1 MLTCDDAIRFAASEI
16 EEAKKLGLDL
26 DGVKTRADL
35 VQAEI
40 DLINMLAIE
49 RFDLLEKIAR
59 GVAEIKGVKLPPKLT
74 LV

>member
-1 MLTCDDAIRFAASEI
+1 VLTCDDAIRFAASEI